1 MAESLNALGS
11 SPKPLEATGERFL
24 PGEMQGSIVLEH
36 LHRYIFACQ
45 LVQDKVVLD
54 IASGEGYGSFYLAKF
69 ARRVIGVDIAEE
81 AVDHA
86 KVKYIRANLAY
97 QTGSCTAIPLA
108 DGAVDVI
115 VSFETIEHHAEHEAM
130 MRELKR
136 VLRPGGLVVI
146 SSPDKLEYSDK
157 PSFKNPYHVKELYF
171 NEFQSLIEAH
181 FMNSQFYG
189 QRVLLGSTL
198 LNQNDPQNIIFYQL
212 DSELDPEPS
221 MPMPLYWVAIASD
234 QTLPATTG
242 GILEQSLAGLCE
254 NTTTQQNINLLQLI
268 KDIADPSSERLKTQ
282 LRGSWYLDK
291 NQDIAAVAGIDPY
304 EHWQRNGVKECRI
317 PAPDP
322 FALAREL
329 VMEREARV
337 LRACEESR
345 QELLQAQNDS
355 LELKKQLE
363 AEVAQ
368 ARFNA
373 LAESDAQIRLL
384 SEQIMA
390 SQHQLL
396 ALNEQHAQREQAL
409 HLAIAEKEREIQ
421 RVQTASVEHSKLLEK
436 EIAQNEL
443 KARQEKEGL
452 HRELAEREKIFSEKY
467 FLLQQS
473 FAKEAA
479 EQQDSVLQKVMELS
493 VRHAEQEKLLRD
505 ELGEKEQQ
513 LSKIQNE
520 SLAFIKDLSERLITL
535 QQESL
540 QERVALTD
548 QHLSELSELKKQIN
562 AIQSSWTWRLTA
574 PLRSLPT
581 LFGFKQK

>member
-1 MAESLNALGS
+1 MAESLNVLGS

-24 PGEMQGSIVLEH
+24 PGEMQGRIVLEH
-36 LHRYIFACQ
+36 LHRYVFASQ

-81 AVDHA
+81 AVNHA
-86 KVKYIRANLAY
+86 MAKYIRANLAY
-97 QTGSCTAIPLA
+97 QLGSCTALPLE

-157 PSFKNPYHVKELYF
+157 PLFKNPYHVKELYF
-171 NEFQSLIEAH
+171 HEFQSLLATH
-181 FMNSQFYG
+181 FANSQYYG

-198 LNQNDPQNIIFYQL
+198 FSQNDPQHITFYQL
-212 DSELDPEPS
+212 DSELDPAPS
-221 MPMPLYWVAIASD
+221 TLLPLYWVAVASD

-242 GILEQSLAGLCE
+242 GILEQSLAEGVE
-254 NTTTQQNINLLQLI
+254 NTTIQQNINLLQLI
-268 KDIADPSSERLKTQ
+268 KDIAGPSSERLKTQ
-282 LRGSWYLDK
+282 LRGAWYLDK

-317 PAPDP
+317 PAADP

-329 VMEREARV
+329 VMEREARL
-337 LRACEESR
+337 LRACEDSH
-345 QELLQAQNDS
+345 QALLQAENDA
-355 LELKKQLE
+355 LALKNQLE

-368 ARFNA
+368 ARSQA
-373 LAESDAQIRLL
+373 RAEVDAQIRLL

-390 SQHQLL
+390 SQHQLR
-396 ALNEQHAQREQAL
+396 ALNEQHAQRERTLQ
-409 HLAIAEKEREIQ
+409 LAIEEKESEIQ
-421 RVQTASVEHSKLLEK
+421 RAGEQSKLLAK
-436 EIAQNEL
+436 EIVQNEL
-443 KARQEKEGL
+443 KARQDIEGL
-452 HRELAEREKIFSEKY
+452 HRELAAREQR
-467 FLLQQS
+467 LR
-473 FAKEAA
+473 A
-479 EQQDSVLQKVMELS
+479 ELE
-493 VRHAEQEKLLRD
+493 
-505 ELGEKEQQ
+505 EKEQQ

-520 SLAFIKDLSERLITL
+520 SLAFIKDFSERLITL
-535 QQESL
+535 QQESR

-548 QHLSELSELKKQIN
+548 QHLAELSALNKQIV

-574 PLRSLPT
+574 PLRSLPI
-581 LFGFKQK
+581 LFGIKPK

>member
-1 MAESLNALGS
+1 MAGSLNVLGS
-11 SPKPLEATGERFL
+11 SPKPLVATGERFL
-24 PGEMQGSIVLEH
+24 PGEMQGRIVLEH
-36 LHRYIFACQ
+36 LHRYIFASQ

-86 KVKYIRANLAY
+86 RAKYVRDNLVY
-97 QTGSCTAIPLA
+97 QPGSCTAIPLA

-146 SSPDKLEYSDK
+146 SSPDRLEYSDK

-171 NEFQSLIEAH
+171 NEFQSLIETH
-181 FMNSQFYG
+181 FMNSQFFG

-198 LNQNDPQNIIFYQL
+198 FNQNDPQNIIFYQL
-212 DSELDPEPS
+212 DSKLDPEPS
-221 MPMPLYWVAIASD
+221 MPMPLYWVAVASD

-322 FALAREL
+322 FAFAREL
-329 VMEREARV
+329 VMERVAL
-337 LRACEESR
+337 LRHACEESR
-345 QELLQAQNDS
+345 QALLQAQNDS
-355 LELKKQLE
+355 LELKKKLE

-368 ARFNA
+368 ARSKA
-373 LAESDAQIRLL
+373 IAEGDAQIRLL
-384 SEQIMA
+384 GEQIMA
-390 SQHQLL
+390 SQHQML
-396 ALNEQHAQREQAL
+396 ALHEQHAQREHAL
-409 HLAIAEKEREIQ
+409 QLAIAEKEREIQ
-421 RVQTASVEHSKLLEK
+421 RVQTASVEQSKLQEK
-436 EIAQNEL
+436 EIVQNEL

-452 HRELAEREKIFSEKY
+452 HREIAEREQIFLEKY
-467 FLLQQS
+467 LLLQQS
-473 FAKEAA
+473 FTKEVA
-479 EQQDSVLQKVMELS
+479 EQKDSALQKIMDLS
-493 VRHAEQEKLLRD
+493 VQHAEQEKLLRD
-505 ELGEKEQQ
+505 ELREKELK
-513 LSKIQNE
+513 LSQIQNE
-520 SLAFIKDLSERLITL
+520 SLAFMKDFSERLIKL
-535 QQESL
+535 QQDFL
-540 QERVALTD
+540 QERVTLTD
-548 QHLSELSELKKQIN
+548 QYLGELSELNKQIT
-562 AIQSSWTWRLTA
+562 AIRSSWTWRLTA
-574 PLRSLPT
+574 PFRSLSS
-581 LFGFKQK
+581 LFGARP